1 MLFNIEKCKVMHFGR
16 LNAIYNY
23 TLDNK
28 SLVNISVEKDLE
40 VVRSRNLKVSQQC
53 SQAYSKASKMLGILN
68 KSVVYKS
75 KDIILKFYKSLI
87 CAHLEYCTAAWSP
100 HYVKDK
106 ELLERIQCRFLMND
120 IGVERSTVY

>member
-1 MLFNIEKCKVMHFGR
+1 
-16 LNAIYNY
+16 
-23 TLDNK
+23 
-28 SLVNISVEKDLE
+28 
-40 VVRSRNLKVSQQC
+40 
-53 SQAYSKASKMLGILN
+53 MLGILN

-120 IGVERSTVY
+120 IGVERSTVYWASEEVELVDPRRNKNTSRLDWSL